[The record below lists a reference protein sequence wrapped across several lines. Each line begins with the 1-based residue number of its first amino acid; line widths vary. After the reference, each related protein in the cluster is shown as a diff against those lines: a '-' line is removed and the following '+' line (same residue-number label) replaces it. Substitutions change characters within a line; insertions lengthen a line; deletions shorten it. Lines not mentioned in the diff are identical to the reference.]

1 MKKILFGLL
10 IFNLFIFTITA
21 LPKTY
26 AYWTSPLASDTVC
39 NSKIK
44 IGSWKKFLIL
54 EEVGQIANPEEGIE
68 FIYQNQFYV
77 VLWDLKET
85 IPNDNNW
92 WGWENP
98 WSGVNR
104 ISKAWLDSNYYDER
118 SLPVLK
124 DGSYYLAIDAGA
136 TNCIPGSDP
145 FWFKVSEVYLP
156 TNIYHKGYIT
166 KYGFDFDG
174 NPRYWLAK
182 QYVNLGYTPGDYPWA
197 WQEILVWEGSA
208 KMGEIVYHEVDG
220 TIRFWKA
227 LKTNN
232 LEPTDSS
239 AKSGYFLEIK
249 NGWIF
254 PKTKEIANV
263 WLEHNQY
270 QPGDIVT
277 FGVDNCLRY
286 RFFRSVK
293 SSIGEVPFTI
303 IGSKETLND
312 EYWQEIRF
320 NIK

>member
-77 VLWDLKET
+77 VLWDLKGT

-197 WQEILVWEGSA
+197 WQEILVWEGST
-208 KMGEIVYHEVDG
+208 KTGEIVYHEVDG

-293 SSIGEVPFTI
+293 PSNGEAPYTFINGKEVLN
-303 IGSKETLND
+303 SK
-312 EYWQEIRF
+312 YWQEMS
-320 NIK
+320 

>member
-10 IFNLFIFTITA
+10 NFYLFIFTITA

>member
-10 IFNLFIFTITA
+10 NFYLFIFTITA

-293 SSIGEVPFTI
+293 PSNGEAPFTI

>member
-77 VLWDLKET
+77 VLWDLKGT

-136 TNCIPGSDP
+136 TNCIRGS
-145 FWFKVSEVYLP
+145 FS
-156 TNIYHKGYIT
+156 
-166 KYGFDFDG
+166 
-174 NPRYWLAK
+174 
-182 QYVNLGYTPGDYPWA
+182 
-197 WQEILVWEGSA
+197 
-208 KMGEIVYHEVDG
+208 
-220 TIRFWKA
+220 
-227 LKTNN
+227 LK
-232 LEPTDSS
+232 
-239 AKSGYFLEIK
+239 
-249 NGWIF
+249 
-254 PKTKEIANV
+254 
-263 WLEHNQY
+263 
-270 QPGDIVT
+270 
-277 FGVDNCLRY
+277 
-286 RFFRSVK
+286 
-293 SSIGEVPFTI
+293 
-303 IGSKETLND
+303 
-312 EYWQEIRF
+312 
-320 NIK
+320 